1 LNNMAMARAYM
12 RQASE
17 RLRHA
22 REALEE
28 GNHPY
33 VVRQCQ
39 EAVELLLK
47 AALRLVGIE
56 PPKWHD
62 VGPTLKR
69 EANRFPQWFR
79 ELIPK
84 LARISRKLRRE
95 REPSMYGD
103 EESGV
108 SPDELYDEEDAR
120 EALANA
126 TEVFQA
132 VSKLFT
138 ELTGSEAGDI

>member
-1 LNNMAMARAYM
+1 MNNITMAKAYI

-22 REALEE
+22 KEAVEE
-28 GNHPY
+28 GNYPY

-39 EAVELLLK
+39 EAVELSLK
-47 AALRLVGIE
+47 AALRLIGVE

-62 VGPTLKR
+62 VGPALRR
-69 EANRFPQWFR
+69 EVDRFPQWFR
-79 ELIPK
+79 GLVPK
-84 LARISRKLRRE
+84 FARISRMLRRE

-108 SPDELYDEEDAR
+108 PPDELYDVEDAK
-120 EALANA
+120 EALNWA
-126 TEVFQA
+126 TEVFQV
-132 VSKLFT
+132 VSKLFK
-138 ELTGSEAGDI
+138 ELTGLEIE